1 LFTNV
6 REEAVI
12 LAVDVD
18 SIYKIP
24 ALLHDQMLDEIVCHK
39 LNILAKAADLSIWK
53 SLIHALEHPERAI
66 EIALV
71 GKYVDLRESYKSLS
85 EALIH
90 AGIHT
95 RSKINIHYTDSENI
109 EKHGVACLAGMD
121 AILVPGGFGKR
132 GVEGKIMAIRHARE
146 NSIPYLGI
154 CLGMQLAVIEY
165 ARNKAGLEGAHS
177 TEFHPDAPHPV
188 IGLTTEWRTREGH
201 VESRHAESD
210 LGGTMRLGGQE
221 CLLKEGS
228 LVRKIYGAGKVIE
241 RHRHRY
247 EVNNKYIPKLEEV
260 GLRISAVS
268 AGEGLCEMVELPQ
281 TEHPWFV
288 ACQFHPE
295 FTSTPK
301 TGHPLFSAFI
311 EAAID
316 YAGRRAATGAAD
328 SGKLKNIA

>member
-1 LFTNV
+1 
-6 REEAVI
+6 
-12 LAVDVD
+12 
-18 SIYKIP
+18 
-24 ALLHDQMLDEIVCHK
+24 
-39 LNILAKAADLSIWK
+39 
-53 SLIHALEHPERAI
+53 
-66 EIALV
+66 
-71 GKYVDLRESYKSLS
+71 
-85 EALIH
+85 
-90 AGIHT
+90 
-95 RSKINIHYTDSENI
+95 
-109 EKHGVACLAGMD
+109 
-121 AILVPGGFGKR
+121 
-132 GVEGKIMAIRHARE
+132 
-146 NSIPYLGI
+146 
-154 CLGMQLAVIEY
+154 MQLAVIEY

-177 TEFHPDAPHPV
+177 TEFHLDAPHPV

-247 EVNNKYIPKLEEV
+247 EVNNKYIPKLEEA